1 MREFS
6 CRCGQVVYFENNSCG
21 NCSRQ
26 LAFDPVALTMAAEE
40 TAGSGLSFCMNRSS
54 ASECNWLA
62 DTSFGD
68 SPCLSCQT
76 NRTIPNLSR
85 QKSRNRWRKLDSAK
99 RRMLADVL
107 GLGLPV
113 DPTRLRF
120 DFKEDKRINPDAIE
134 EFVSTGHLSGVI
146 TINAAEADPVFRESM
161 RKHMN
166 EAYRTLLGHLRH
178 ESGHYFYDIVVG
190 ESLIDEARSLFGD
203 ERQDYAAALQRHYRT
218 GASAAWQGNFIS
230 HYASSHPMEDWAE
243 CWGHY
248 LHVRAVLDVA
258 SAKGFISDVGPENW
272 LSKFVEFS
280 VSLNEVTRSLGLPDA
295 YPFIQTDP
303 VTAKIKFVHKAIQ
316 QYQSSQSPHN
326 KTPQEFVTE
335 R

>member
-1 MREFS
+1 MRQFS
-6 CRCGQVVYFENNSCG
+6 CRCGQVVYFENNACSNCG
-21 NCSRQ
+21 RQ
-26 LAFDPVALTMAAEE
+26 LAFDPGTLEMTAEE
-40 TAGSGLSFCMNRSS
+40 TSGSGLPFCMNRFS
-54 ASECNWLA
+54 ASECNWLV
-62 DTSFGD
+62 D
-68 SPCLSCQT
+68 SSVGYGSCLACQT
-76 NRTIPNLSR
+76 NRIIPNLTR
-85 QKSRNRWRKLDSAK
+85 QKSRNRWRRLDAAK

-107 GLGLPV
+107 SLGLPV
-113 DPTRLRF
+113 DPMRLRF

-178 ESGHYFYDIVVG
+178 ESGHYFFNIVVD
-190 ESLIDEARSLFGD
+190 ESLIDEARLLFGD
-203 ERQDYAAALQRHYRT
+203 EREDYAAALQQHYRS
-218 GASAAWQGNFIS
+218 GASEAWHGSFIS

-258 SAKGFISDVGPENW
+258 LAQGFISDAGPENW

-280 VSLNEVTRSLGLPDA
+280 VSLNEITRSLGLPDA
-295 YPFIQTDP
+295 YPFVQTKP
-303 VTAKIKFVHKAIQ
+303 VAEKIKFVHKAIEQ
-316 QYQSSQSPHN
+316 FRS
-326 KTPQEFVTE
+326 KEE
-335 R
+335 AMM